1 MDASPVVEQQPAP
14 GPSSRATA
22 GRVAAFLAVLA
33 LTAAAGWQVGSWLE
47 PPLPVPAITHD
58 HPGATR

>member
-1 MDASPVVEQQPAP
+1 MDASPVEQQSAP
-14 GPSSRATA
+14 GPTARATA

-58 HPGATR
+58 HTGTAR